1 MKIGEAKQIY
11 GGQIREYQ
19 EQKLLLSKQ
28 KRELEKKIEATENG
42 RNRFADEAAT
52 LELTIDAVNKKQ
64 TEYQDYMSALT
75 EQWAAKANMVSAE
88 QQGEA
93 MEEYVEDLGK
103 IMEVARRIMKGGIVP
118 ASDEKKLMEYSMEL
132 YQSAKSSG
140 AMVRNKDKEEYDSLW
155 KDEEEKSYEDPMEV
169 ADNTEAFSD
178 GPEIVDVADI
188 METTAY
194 SSE

>member
-132 YQSAKSSG
+132 YQSAKSIG

-169 ADNTEAFSD
+169 ADNTEAFTD